1 MPRPIRTFSHLLYGG
16 FACLTFTAVVC
27 PTLILLAV
35 TPGLQR
41 RRLVAKYAAGL
52 IFWTW
57 GSPVK
62 VHGAQKLD
70 GSAAVVVANHSSYL
84 DGIILTAALPG
95 GFTFIIKKEMDR
107 VPLAGWL
114 LRRLGSEFVDR
125 NDPQQR
131 ARAAR
136 RLLRAAE
143 AQTPLVFFPE
153 GTFDHEIGLKRFRP
167 GAFRAARRAGVPLIP
182 IAIHGAR
189 RMLPADQR
197 LPQPGPLQVDILDAL
212 ATTTYAD
219 AAALAEDAR
228 RLILTVIDEP
238 DRLEQTDNGEGFRD
252 G

>member
-1 MPRPIRTFSHLLYGG
+1 MPQSRPRIVHLLYGCY
-16 FACLTFTAVVC
+16 ACLTFSATVL
-27 PTLILLAV
+27 PTLALLAV
-35 TPGLQR
+35 TPGLGR

-57 GSPVK
+57 GSPIK
-62 VHGAQKLD
+62 VRGAQKL
-70 GSAAVVVANHSSYL
+70 GHAATVVVANHSSYL

-125 NDPQQR
+125 SDPQQR

-143 AQTPLVFFPE
+143 AKTPLVFFPE
-153 GTFDHEIGLKRFRP
+153 GTFDHEPGLKRFRP
-167 GAFRAARRAGVPLIP
+167 GAFRAARRTEVPLIP

-189 RMLPADQR
+189 YMLPADHR
-197 LPQPGPLQVDILDAL
+197 LPRPGPLRVDILDAL
-212 ATTTYAD
+212 DTAGYAD
-219 AAALAEDAR
+219 AGTLAEDAR
-228 RLILTVIDEP
+228 RAILAVIDEP
-238 DRLEQTDNGEGFRD
+238 DRV
-252 G
+252 

>member
-1 MPRPIRTFSHLLYGG
+1 MPQPLRRISHLLYGS

-27 PTLILLAV
+27 PTLVLLAV
-35 TPGLQR
+35 TPGLRR

-70 GSAAVVVANHSSYL
+70 GSPSVVVANHSSYL

-95 GFTFIIKKEMDR
+95 GFTFIIKKEMDQ

-131 ARAAR
+131 SRAAR

-153 GTFDHEIGLKRFRP
+153 GTFDHEVGLKRFRP
-167 GAFRAARRAGVPLIP
+167 GAFRAARRASVPLIP

-189 RMLPADQR
+189 HMLPADQL
-197 LPQPGPLQVDILDAL
+197 LPQPGSLRVEILDPL
-212 ATTTYAD
+212 ATATYVD
-219 AAALAEDAR
+219 AAALAQDAR
-228 RLILTVIDEP
+228 QVILEVISEP
-238 DRLEQTDNGEGFRD
+238 DRLND
-252 G
+252 

>member
-1 MPRPIRTFSHLLYGG
+1 MRRISQLLYGG

-27 PTLILLAV
+27 PTLLLLAV
-35 TPGLQR
+35 TPGLR
-41 RRLVAKYAAGL
+41 HRRLVAKYAAGL

-57 GSPVK
+57 GSPIK
-62 VHGAQKLD
+62 VHGAQKLN
-70 GSAAVVVANHSSYL
+70 GSAAVVVANHTSYL

-95 GFTFIIKKEMDR
+95 GFTFIIKKEMNS

-131 ARAAR
+131 TRAAR

-153 GTFDHEIGLKRFRP
+153 GTFDHEVGLKRFRP

-189 RMLPADQR
+189 QKLPGDRR
-197 LPQPGPLQVDILDAL
+197 LPQLGSLQVDILDAL
-212 ATTTYAD
+212 ETTIYVD

-228 RLILTVIDEP
+228 RVILEVIDEP
-238 DRLEQTDNGEGFRD
+238 DRLAD
-252 G
+252 